1 MNKTNEFNNGQFGP
15 LAFFLDERA
24 AYFYQRTGC
33 VFLKIIS
40 ISLLR
45 VLAAKAGFASGGEKL
60 VSWTYFSVA
69 VVLR

>member
-15 LAFFLDERA
+15 LAFFSMKEQHISIKGLA
-24 AYFYQRTGC
+24 AFFK
-33 VFLKIIS
+33 VIS

-45 VLAAKAGFASGGEKL
+45 VLTAKAGFASGGEKL